1 MQASRS
7 KVQFANASDFGRTL
21 TMTLVDAVGGAIVRG
36 EFSGRSFPTEAE
48 LSKEHGISRSVTREA
63 IKMITAK
70 GLLAARPRVG
80 TFVQPEENWNLFD
93 IDVLRWLMEQKLSPG
108 LLRQFNEL
116 RLTVEPQ
123 AAAYAARRA
132 SPMQVTTIL
141 SSLNRMRAAAE
152 GNGDPLSADIDFH
165 VAILRASGN
174 PFLAQF
180 RDIVTT
186 ALQTSIRI
194 TNRQA
199 GGRACIPDH
208 QAVYEA
214 IASGD
219 SAAASMTMTKLIGD
233 VLDYLN
239 LSRAGFA
246 DY

>member
-1 MQASRS
+1 MQASHP
-7 KVQFANASDFGRTL
+7 KVQLANACEFGRTL

-36 EFSGRSFPTEAE
+36 EFSDKPFPTEAE
-48 LSKEHGISRSVTREA
+48 LSKEHGISRSITREA
-63 IKMITAK
+63 VKMITAK

-93 IDVLRWLMEQKLSPG
+93 IDVLRWIMEQKLSPG

-132 SPMQVTTIL
+132 SPAQVTSIL
-141 SSLNRMRAAAE
+141 TSLNRMHAAAE
-152 GNGDPLSADIDFH
+152 GDGDPLSADIDFH

-180 RDIVTT
+180 RDVVST
-186 ALQTSIRI
+186 ALQTSLRI

-214 IASGD
+214 IAAGD
-219 SAAASMTMTKLIGD
+219 PSAASKAMMKLIGD
-233 VLDYLN
+233 VLDYLDR
-239 LSRAGFA
+239 SRTGLLA
-246 DY
+246 